1 MEEPRIPLSSWSGL
15 AFSWMGKNWTE
26 EKIGV
31 GAETLPN
38 HCSAEWLRNVSCRPH
53 SHSSDPSPHQDEVA
67 RRAAEALTS
76 LSGTQYRVGSIFTTV
91 CKYTLY
97 LFII

>member
-1 MEEPRIPLSSWSGL
+1 MAEERQLQAP
-15 AFSWMGKNWTE
+15 FSLFRS
-26 EKIGV
+26 
-31 GAETLPN
+31 LP
-38 HCSAEWLRNVSCRPH
+38 S
-53 SHSSDPSPHQDEVA
+53 QDEVA

-91 CKYTLY
+91 CKYTLH